1 MIATNPFTPTS
12 RLAAALLA
20 MLLVSAAAT
29 AAAPQNAQRFGPYEI
44 HYTVVNST
52 FLEPEVAKRYQLRR
66 GKRYALLN
74 LSVREHRDADDLLGS
89 ARTMV
94 LKGETRDLMKP
105 ETLRFI
111 EVIEG
116 DAIYY
121 LAETRF
127 INEEHRRFD
136 IHFRPEG
143 ASETYRLQF
152 RHQFYRN

>member
-1 MIATNPFTPTS
+1 MIACTALPRTG
-12 RLAAALLA
+12 RLLATLLA
-20 MLLVSAAAT
+20 MLLAGSAAV
-29 AAAPQNAQRFGPYEI
+29 AAAQQNAQRFGPYEI
-44 HYTVVNST
+44 HYSVVNST

-74 LSVREHRDADDLLGS
+74 LSVREHRDDNDLLGS

-94 LKGETRDLMKP
+94 LKGETSDLMKP

-116 DAIYY
+116 DAVYY